1 MESAEA
7 AQTTEASRSLENR
20 THSILRGFVAGCI
33 GGFVGGLVK
42 FVCELIV
49 PPRSPDREPPPAIL
63 AEHLRGHALSAKDK
77 VVASQAIHW
86 GLSTLTGGAYG
97 ALAEA
102 VPLARL
108 GSGTAF
114 GLGFWAVAHELALP
128 ALHLTPPVAQLPAS
142 EQINESVTHVFY
154 GIGADVTY
162 RLVRPIL

>member
-1 MESAEA
+1 ME
-7 AQTTEASRSLENR
+7 TTETAAASRPSENH
-20 THSILRGFVAGCI
+20 THKILRGFVAGCI

-42 FVCELIV
+42 FVCELIA
-49 PPRSPDREPPPAIL
+49 PPRSPDRDPPPAVL
-63 AEHLRGHALSAKDK
+63 VEHLRGHALSDNDK
-77 VVASQAIHW
+77 VVVSQAVHW

-114 GLGFWAVAHELALP
+114 GLGFWVMAHELALP

-142 EQINESVTHVFY
+142 EQINESITHVFY
-154 GIGADVTY
+154 GIGTDVTY